1 MNQLRKPPTQYQ
13 WQMKVYKDIL
23 LKKYFSVGDWYW
35 VGGWHLRH
43 RYPNLAP
50 SCFGKTFLS
59 MIIDWGWITLCQ
71 WIPSF
76 DRTNHWSGWFSFQRH
91 QSTDMPWYRTMNWW
105 FRLLASYLMPYP
117 IIHIPSWQ
125 RNISPTRALL
135 NTFESMIS
143 NFPFPQVGYGL
154 VPWEGILFYLEGS
167 FHPFQFLRW
176 TLAFLSLTVGS
187 PIPAFRS
194 TIPVAAVSVVP
205 TPPPTNLPTTPQP
218 QLFLGRCRRT
228 GHKKSWKN
236 C

>member
-1 MNQLRKPPTQYQ
+1 
-13 WQMKVYKDIL
+13 
-23 LKKYFSVGDWYW
+23 
-35 VGGWHLRH
+35 
-43 RYPNLAP
+43 
-50 SCFGKTFLS
+50 
-59 MIIDWGWITLCQ
+59 
-71 WIPSF
+71 
-76 DRTNHWSGWFSFQRH
+76 
-91 QSTDMPWYRTMNWW
+91 MPWYRTMNWW

-154 VPWEGILFYLEGS
+154 VPWEGILFYLGGS

-176 TLAFLSLTVGS
+176 ALAFLSLTVGS

-218 QLFLGRCRRT
+218 QLFLGRLPADVTQEELEELLMPYGATMLGLVFRDAFFLWDFLGNEVMKRENMKVNSEVPEC
-228 GHKKSWKN
+228 
-236 C
+236 